1 MNTFELEGKEIV
13 TGTPVTF
20 AVAVLDRF
28 GNEFPARTMDNTV
41 WGKSDAATLLYPA
54 NNDTQVLLPCYAT
67 WEAVPEADSYF
78 FQISKS
84 ADFSTVDY
92 EYETMDTTFFL
103 GTIYWLDSEETYYW
117 RVRTRSI
124 NKEDTYSDISAF
136 SGAFF
141 HVVSPAEGDTVQT
154 LTPTLVCD
162 SVAIDKAEYT
172 FEVATAQSFGKN
184 DIIYTGESAAPRIT
198 LPDSI
203 LMPSRYYYVRAT
215 VKFSNVVVMSD
226 VLKFRTL
233 ALPVPVPVII
243 SPTSGEIINA
253 NSVTVKWQK
262 QVSSGYQVEFCKSA
276 SFPNRNIKRFRTDS
290 FTHEYTYDG
299 IADGVWYVRVEA
311 AKEGGW
317 TEYSEVVSF
326 TIDSSMTD
334 VENPTVSTSPTKV
347 IENGQVV
354 IYRNGQRYSLLGN
367 KAQ

>member
-1 MNTFELEGKEIV
+1 
-13 TGTPVTF
+13 
-20 AVAVLDRF
+20 
-28 GNEFPARTMDNTV
+28 
-41 WGKSDAATLLYPA
+41 
-54 NNDTQVLLPCYAT
+54 
-67 WEAVPEADSYF
+67 
-78 FQISKS
+78 
-84 ADFSTVDY
+84 
-92 EYETMDTTFFL
+92 
-103 GTIYWLDSEETYYW
+103 
-117 RVRTRSI
+117 
-124 NKEDTYSDISAF
+124 
-136 SGAFF
+136 
-141 HVVSPAEGDTVQT
+141 
-154 LTPTLVCD
+154 
-162 SVAIDKAEYT
+162 
-172 FEVATAQSFGKN
+172 
-184 DIIYTGESAAPRIT
+184 
-198 LPDSI
+198 
-203 LMPSRYYYVRAT
+203 MPSRYYYVRAT

-253 NSVTVKWQK
+253 NSVTVKWQN

-276 SFPNRNIKRFRTDS
+276 SFPNRSIKRFRTDS

-317 TEYSEVVSF
+317 TEYSEVVTF
-326 TIDSSMTD
+326 TMDSSLTD

>member
-1 MNTFELEGKEIV
+1 MTEEEKKQGFE
-13 TGTPVTF
+13 
-20 AVAVLDRF
+20 
-28 GNEFPARTMDNTV
+28 
-41 WGKSDAATLLYPA
+41 
-54 NNDTQVLLPCYAT
+54 
-67 WEAVPEADSYF
+67 
-78 FQISKS
+78 
-84 ADFSTVDY
+84 
-92 EYETMDTTFFL
+92 
-103 GTIYWLDSEETYYW
+103 
-117 RVRTRSI
+117 
-124 NKEDTYSDISAF
+124 
-136 SGAFF
+136 
-141 HVVSPAEGDTVQT
+141 
-154 LTPTLVCD
+154 
-162 SVAIDKAEYT
+162 
-172 FEVATAQSFGKN
+172 KN

-253 NSVTVKWQK
+253 NSVTVKWQN

-276 SFPNRNIKRFRTDS
+276 SFPNRSIKRFRTDS